1 MEVHLAVDL
10 HTHST
15 ASDGTFAP
23 GMIPE
28 AAAAANLT
36 AVALTDHD
44 TVSGLPD
51 FLARQKD
58 FPDIELIS
66 GVELSSR
73 SGARELHIVG
83 LFIQPEH
90 PALQKHLEAM
100 RNERLQRAEAMQQ
113 KLQSIG
119 YSVSWDD
126 LLESGMQDVPGR
138 PHFAQVL
145 VKKYNFPDTR
155 SVFEQLLKRGCAGY
169 VPRNLPEPAEA
180 INVIKAAGGIA
191 VWAHLF
197 NSHRNENNAIKR
209 LLLELKNAGLDAI
222 EAYYSE
228 YTPTKTQ
235 TALRLAKELNLACS
249 GGSDF
254 HGELH
259 KDIRLGSGH
268 GDLLVPDEIIAQL
281 KQRLTP
287 KVVLV

>member
-1 MEVHLAVDL
+1 MSAIFDVIKKDPNSSARRGVL
-10 HTHST
+10 HTRRGDIQT
-15 ASDGTFAP
+15 PIFMPVGTR
-23 GMIPE
+23 GSVK
-28 AAAAANLT
+28 
-36 AVALTDHD
+36 AV
-44 TVSGLPD
+44 S
-51 FLARQKD
+51 
-58 FPDIELIS
+58 
-66 GVELSSR
+66 
-73 SGARELHIVG
+73 
-83 LFIQPEH
+83 
-90 PALQKHLEAM
+90 
-100 RNERLQRAEAMQQ
+100 
-113 KLQSIG
+113 
-119 YSVSWDD
+119 
-126 LLESGMQDVPGR
+126 
-138 PHFAQVL
+138 
-145 VKKYNFPDTR
+145 
-155 SVFEQLLKRGCAGY
+155 
-169 VPRNLPEPAEA
+169 PAELDELQA
-180 INVIKAAGGIA
+180 QIILGNTYHLFLRPGLEVIKAAGGVA